1 MVIDAHLW
9 GSFWAR
15 KQVLFRSDNEAVV
28 TILTTRTSKLP
39 DLMHLLRDLL
49 YLGNMLGF
57 YFHCCSCSCSW
68 EKNCWR
74 YLSFP
79 LAGVQAA
86 GSGGSFFPLSDS
98 SAPAEQLDTF
108 SLEQWCL
115 HFLTQ
120 GLAAST
126 RKAYAP
132 GQRKFVE
139 FCSQAGKLY
148 PNGSPCPAEEW
159 ALCLF
164 VSFLAGSI
172 KHSSIKV

>member
-1 MVIDAHLW
+1 MIFCTSATRWAFTFTAAHVPAVEKKIADAT
-9 GSFWAR
+9 SR
-15 KQVLFRSDNEAVV
+15 FRWQEFRQLAPEAH
-28 TILTTRTSKLP
+28 SSP
-39 DLMHLLRDLL
+39 
-49 YLGNMLGF
+49 
-57 YFHCCSCSCSW
+57 
-68 EKNCWR
+68 
-74 YLSFP
+74 
-79 LAGVQAA
+79 
-86 GSGGSFFPLSDS
+86 SDS